1 MMARRTIRQAQG
13 EARLVHTLP
22 PILVLSL
29 SKDAA
34 HHENLTPG
42 GLVPSLSMDEAK
54 A

>member
-1 MMARRTIRQAQG
+1 MARRTLRQAQG

-29 SKDAA
+29 SKDDAP
-34 HHENLTPG
+34 HKHPTPG
-42 GLVPSLSMDEAK
+42 GLVLSLSKDKAK